1 MDKTKGKKKKI
12 QQEPKLSFGSAL
24 KQNVRNYYSIYF
36 KKIVKSKYNNKPQ
49 T

>member
-24 KQNVRNYYSIYF
+24 KQNVRKLYSTYF
-36 KKIVKSKYNNKPQ
+36 NKIVKSKHINNP
-49 T
+49 

>member
-24 KQNVRNYYSIYF
+24 KKNVRQYFSIYF
-36 KKIVKSKYNNKPQ
+36 KKIVKSKFNNKP
-49 T
+49 